1 MIRCVIE
8 CFTFLRMGGETDRID
23 LVPLHGLRAHEVP
36 ERFQAFDVNSAH
48 CSAEE
53 TTQLLLGVIES
64 GFGDLQTFN
73 SLVRGI
79 FSDKLADEE
88 DSAMADELHAL
99 TRPRKV
105 IQKTKRSKVLSATA
119 QVGKMVV

>member
-1 MIRCVIE
+1 MARLCILLFAAFVFRAA
-8 CFTFLRMGGETDRID
+8 FSSSDRID

-36 ERFQAFDVNSAH
+36 ERFQTFDVNSAH

-88 DSAMADELHAL
+88 DSGMADELHAL

-105 IQKTKRSKVLSATA
+105 IQK
-119 QVGKMVV
+119 